1 MTCRLR
7 GLPLASVRDFIVILE
22 FPIVAAVEPAGS
34 GAGAAEA
41 GAAAAEAGAVAAVKA
56 AGFGAGATVH
66 GLALASLRIFIVL
79 LEEIPK
85 PENFIGPRGACWHPL
100 CVSLRS
106 RRAGSLV

>member
-1 MTCRLR
+1 M
-7 GLPLASVRDFIVILE
+7 
-22 FPIVAAVEPAGS
+22 AAVEPAGS

-66 GLALASLRIFIVL
+66 GLALASLRIFIVIL
-79 LEEIPK
+79 EIPK

>member
-1 MTCRLR
+1 MSTARPTPGLSPRLHR
-7 GLPLASVRDFIVILE
+7 HP

-41 GAAAAEAGAVAAVKA
+41 GAVAAVKA
-56 AGFGAGATVH
+56 AGFGARATVH